1 MPKLIKLLYKHKY
14 LISAIAITVAIAV
27 LSLVRLGNNQP
38 VSFKN
43 SDKVAHFIAYFVL
56 TFFWLL
62 ASLKFKSI
70 KKTHVVLLC
79 LLFGIIIE
87 VLQSEMTS
95 YRSCEYLDMVA
106 NLVGVLVG
114 LLIFKL
120 ICTGYNKLIKL
131 ANY

>member
-14 LISAIAITVAIAV
+14 LISAIAITVVIAV
-27 LSLVRLGNNQP
+27 LSLVKLGSKQP

-62 ASLKFKSI
+62 ASFKLKSI
-70 KKTHVVLLC
+70 KKTHVALLC

-114 LLIFKL
+114 LLIFNYLFKKRKEL
-120 ICTGYNKLIKL
+120 I
-131 ANY
+131 